1 MDACKPLKEYAW
13 LVDEIRNNQKQ
24 DMDLDASVEAAVK
37 AMPDDFVIMPFI
49 LANRA
54 EVKTMLMTE
63 YDEELI
69 RKYDRKEGE
78 EIGRKQ
84 GEDLFARLVIK
95 LSADGRNE
103 DITKCA
109 TNKKLRE
116 KLYLEYGLK

>member
-1 MDACKPLKEYAW
+1 MDACKPLMEYAW
-13 LVDEIRNNQKQ
+13 LVDEVRNNQKK

-37 AMPDDFVIMPFI
+37 AMPDDFVIRLFI

-84 GEDLFARLVIK
+84 SEK
-95 LSADGRNE
+95 NSADLMNW
-103 DITKCA
+103 
-109 TNKKLRE
+109 L
-116 KLYLEYGLK
+116 